1 MLADLQKQAQGKG
14 MEFGLQGV
22 FPETTVTVSL
32 PEAALSP
39 LEVRDVPHL
48 CNTTIT
54 RGREQGGATE
64 NTCIGMKVCSQ
75 AKTC

>member
-39 LEVRDVPHL
+39 LEAYTQRCTAP
-48 CNTTIT
+48 
-54 RGREQGGATE
+54 A
-64 NTCIGMKVCSQ
+64 
-75 AKTC
+75 

>member
-14 MEFGLQGV
+14 MEFGLQGA

-39 LEVRDVPHL
+39 LEAYTQRCTAP
-48 CNTTIT
+48 
-54 RGREQGGATE
+54 A
-64 NTCIGMKVCSQ
+64 
-75 AKTC
+75 